1 MASSSNTS
9 DINVI
14 QEMTDYYQSF
24 VDLFAKGVDFE
35 LAGNGGPECFD
46 YLSETQRIYETF
58 LGLTIIVLALG
69 LGQKLHTGKSVQSKS
84 WTPSIIRRILS
95 VSMSFCIGMEFTYKL
110 CTQQLLFIINP
121 CHCLCFLQIVI
132 LNLNPFTDLAQDLF
146 KLMVCGL
153 FAPLTACIFPVT
165 NTLALP
171 GEVFT
176 FWFEHLLLLII
187 PIYLMLEKYLYVQ
200 NMFDISYTLRFYAYY
215 YIYNLLILQPIGLVT
230 FVNINNILCP
240 AIKDPFAGKYYR
252 LHTLWHQLLASV
264 IVEKS
269 FILLSKL
276 SKLKSE

>member
-35 LAGNGGPECFD
+35 LAGNGGPECYD

-69 LGQKLHTGKSVQSKS
+69 LGQKLHVSKSVQSKS

-121 CHCLCFLQIVI
+121 CHCLCFLQILI
-132 LNLNPFTDLAQDLF
+132 LNLNPFT
-146 KLMVCGL
+146 
-153 FAPLTACIFPVT
+153 
-165 NTLALP
+165 
-171 GEVFT
+171 
-176 FWFEHLLLLII
+176 
-187 PIYLMLEKYLYVQ
+187 
-200 NMFDISYTLRFYAYY
+200 
-215 YIYNLLILQPIGLVT
+215 
-230 FVNINNILCP
+230 
-240 AIKDPFAGKYYR
+240 
-252 LHTLWHQLLASV
+252 V
-264 IVEKS
+264 IRP
-269 FILLSKL
+269 
-276 SKLKSE
+276 KSETLQCIVLATNMVIDCSTAPEGPIFLVNLITTFIKNSTP